1 MDIFNFP
8 GATSADALGKIDNVL
23 KKNPTSLIVYV
34 GTNDLRIDINLLS
47 SVKRIV
53 KKTNKT
59 SANIVLSFSN
69 ITFRKD
75 KKNLEIFLE
84 KFRLEQML
92 ILD

>member
-34 GTNDLRIDINLLS
+34 GTNDLRIDIN
-47 SVKRIV
+47 V

-84 KFRLEQML
+84 KFRLEQIL

>member
-8 GATSADALGKIDNVL
+8 GATSADTLGKIDNVL

-84 KFRLEQML
+84 KFRLEQIL